1 MKPSRFIP
9 LLFSLAGIGLDRLG
23 LWCVYAVPA
32 CPYRPLFNSIF
43 EEILTPSYLF
53 AIAFIIPSVF
63 LLFVP
68 ETAWHAWL
76 RFARWW
82 LPLSILLIIL
92 TPDFNGNILILI
104 DYSKLA
110 TAKYMGML
118 FAILSMIILGWH
130 TFRTKKK

>member
-1 MKPSRFIP
+1 M
-9 LLFSLAGIGLDRLG
+9 
-23 LWCVYAVPA
+23 WCVYSLET
-32 CPYRPLFNSIF
+32 CSWRPFFNSIF
-43 EEILTPSYLF
+43 EIVITPLHLF